1 MAFGEMG
8 SGRTNLLLRRD
19 EIRAGKQE
27 VLGTTRTSNKNDM
40 IGRVFHSVFSHL
52 HFLF

>member
-8 SGRTNLLLRRD
+8 SGRTNLLLRLERGS
-19 EIRAGKQE
+19 RKNW
-27 VLGTTRTSNKNDM
+27 LGTTRASKKNAM
-40 IGRVFHSVFSHL
+40 IGRVFHSVSSHL